1 VDLEEFQAQYP
12 EYQLADELLVQAG
25 RYVMYGL

>member
-1 VDLEEFQAQYP
+1 LEEFQAQYP

-25 RYVMYGL
+25 RDVMYGL